1 MGMWDRVVLRG
12 LRRYIPDESTVLAV
26 EAGRSDALGV
36 THKVTAV
43 LTSDALLLATPVR
56 ARTILTK
63 IARSDIRAVEV
74 VKPAV
79 AEVAFDD
86 YDRAMRRVVTLD
98 LSRRGDR
105 DGIITQVTA
114 AISGE

>member
-26 EAGRSDALGV
+26 EAGRSDAL
-36 THKVTAV
+36 
-43 LTSDALLLATPVR
+43 LLATPVR

-74 VKPAV
+74 IKPAV